1 MEKGGDR
8 WTVRKLQRIGLGTAT
23 AREEW
28 TSPPCQLCGGSGV
41 VLGKLENLLHIRCK
55 NCGWVYGWMAKES
68 TEAQEEITEAIAKGE
83 QRAGR

>member
-1 MEKGGDR
+1 MDGEEATKDWIRNGDGEGGVD
-8 WTVRKLQRIGLGTAT
+8 I
-23 AREEW
+23 
-28 TSPPCQLCGGSGV
+28 PPCLLCGGSGV